1 MPTTKTPELLGMD
14 AVALSKKNQGKG
26 GFLPGGQ
33 WMQWPSP
40 KRIKAREVSCREV
53 MDAFLNHIDRINPM
67 VNAIVSCCLPP
78 RSFRLI

>member
-33 WMQWPSP
+33 
-40 KRIKAREVSCREV
+40 
-53 MDAFLNHIDRINPM
+53 DAFLNHIDRINPM